1 MLALFLLFVI
11 VPLFT
16 ALGLSFFSW
25 RFLNTPT
32 WVGLDNFEHILRDRA
47 LPHSVLVTGLFVAMG
62 VLPTI
67 LIGFVLSVL
76 INVKLRGIALL
87 RMLYFVPIVVSVSV
101 NAVLWRFIY
110 DTRRGPLGAIGR
122 QLGLDL
128 PSVLDT
134 TQWALPGLVVIMV
147 WAGLPLVIIFYLA
160 ALQRIPEDLYAAAA
174 LDGAGSWRM
183 MWSITWPNVAST
195 TWLLLVLEIVFFS
208 AGSLRLRASHDGWRS
223 IGRDHVAWPV
233 CVQDGLRAPRRR
245 LLKRALARSDGG
257 HRRRRRLALPRR
269 ACATDMTARRRH
281 DLGRYV
287 ADPGGRPVDGVPA
300 RLPDRRFAHD
310 RRRAGSVPTGDRARR
325 SPSGQTSR
333 GRWRCSNR
341 APSSTAS
348 SS

>member
-1 MLALFLLFVI
+1 MLVLFLVFVI
-11 VPLFT
+11 LPLFT

-47 LPHSVLVTGLFVAMG
+47 LPRSIVVTGLFVAMG

-67 LIGFVLSVL
+67 LIGFILSVL
-76 INVKLRGIALL
+76 INVKLRGIALM

-134 TQWALPGLVVIMV
+134 TQWALPGLVVIMI

-160 ALQRIPEDLYAAAA
+160 ALQRISEDLYAAAS
-174 LDGAGSWRM
+174 LDGAGPWRM
-183 MWSITWPNVAST
+183 MWSITWPNVATT

-208 AGSLRLRASHDGWRS
+208 AGSLDFARATTDGGPLDATTSLGLYAFKTAFER
-223 IGRDHVAWPV
+223 RDVGYSSVLSLVQMVVIVAV
-233 CVQDGLRAPRRR
+233 AGLLLFVARVRRR
-245 LLKRALARSDGG
+245 
-257 HRRRRRLALPRR
+257 
-269 ACATDMTARRRH
+269 
-281 DLGRYV
+281 
-287 ADPGGRPVDGVPA
+287 
-300 RLPDRRFAHD
+300 
-310 RRRAGSVPTGDRARR
+310 
-325 SPSGQTSR
+325 
-333 GRWRCSNR
+333 
-341 APSSTAS
+341 
-348 SS
+348 